1 MERLTSQTGKMS
13 LAPVAHPR
21 ASSPLAHK
29 RTVTPSYLGSGKV
42 GGAHPKDFPTIKA
55 FKDAMAPRPPSPKRK
70 AAVPQ
75 LTGARLFD
83 QCLPMNCIPN
93 RAASTQPSRMAK
105 DNTNDDPS
113 APPPAA
119 EQLALRS
126 SPSARIVKRPNG
138 SYAHLL
144 ELPSS
149 VPYALRMHKGSAM
162 GTVHIIPVLSPAAA
176 QSIRE
181 DAERSAQKI
190 GGWAPRAVGCC
201 TNDILV
207 SQLSATSQQL
217 IFEAFRNVIMPF
229 AVKAFPDAKLNVD
242 SLPRSVECFFIIKYK
257 ADKSRREFGEHIDH
271 TKLTVNLSLTSPET
285 DFDAGGLFFPCARGL
300 QASDDKE
307 TPVSSAVS
315 AVKKA
320 ADGAMGMCSGV
331 AEAVA
336 HMSGRRTST
345 GQKWAAQQS
354 KGLLLRAGAG
364 TAVIHHG
371 DIKHAGDKVEG
382 GERLQLVAFFYGG
395 ERRGNALPLAVD
407 APCPKPPASPAS
419 TRMNMARIG
428 AGIKPPSRAVIE
440 AAAGGKES
448 KEPQRL
454 VTLDDVSALARDG
467 DVSA

>member
-1 MERLTSQTGKMS
+1 MLSMRNAGNNANLNLSKAPGKTTSHAIGARAGVPASIPKR
-13 LAPVAHPR
+13 PVAHD
-21 ASSPLAHK
+21 PLAALNK
-29 RTVTPSYLGSGKV
+29 SPQPS
-42 GGAHPKDFPTIKA
+42 A
-55 FKDAMAPRPPSPKRK
+55 RPSSPKRRG
-70 AAVPQ
+70 AVPP
-75 LTGARLFD
+75 LPTVPNLLE
-83 QCLPMNCIPN
+83 QCVPNCL
-93 RAASTQPSRMAK
+93 SSRGKEAHAK
-105 DNTNDDPS
+105 QQEKD
-113 APPPAA
+113 AA
-119 EQLALRS
+119 EHEKMVALKRS
-126 SPSARIVKRPNG
+126 SPSSVVVKRPNG
-138 SYAHLL
+138 QFAHLL
-144 ELPSS
+144 QLPSS
-149 VPYALRMHKGSAM
+149 VPYALRLHAASPQ
-162 GTVHIIPVLSPAAA
+162 GTVHVLPVLSPAVAA
-176 QSIRE
+176 FIRE
-181 DAERSAQKI
+181 DAERTAKRL

-201 TNDILV
+201 TNDVLV
-207 SQLSATSQQL
+207 SQLSAQSQQYV
-217 IFEAFRNVIMPF
+217 FDAFKKVIMPF
-229 AVKAFPDAKLNVD
+229 AIRAFPDAKLTPD

-307 TPVSSAVS
+307 PPTNSAVS

-336 HMSGRRTST
+336 HMSGRRTAAAH
-345 GQKWAAQQS
+345 KWAAQQS

-407 APCPKPPASPAS
+407 SSYPKPPASPAS
-419 TRMNMARIG
+419 TRMTMTRMS
-428 AGIKPPSRAVIE
+428 AGIKPPSRAVVE
-440 AAAGGKES
+440 AAAAVKEF

-454 VTLDDVSALARDG
+454 VTLDDVSALARDAIG
-467 DVSA
+467 SVSA